1 MSLVYVLCCRSAQL
15 RSTSIATLAATL
27 HTRLPTAPYGAASCS
42 SSSFGAGHAADRQ
55 AGTENSPSAKFAA
68 VRKESGEHQS
78 TMRMHHHIPLRVCT
92 IAGTSTRI
100 RVTNHAP
107 YNIIA
112 RDGLPRGYG

>member
-68 VRKESGEHQS
+68 VRKESGEHQPE
-78 TMRMHHHIPLRVCT
+78 H
-92 IAGTSTRI
+92 
-100 RVTNHAP
+100 HAP
-107 YNIIA
+107 SYSITSMYHS
-112 RDGLPRGYG
+112 RYEYSY